1 MERVAI
7 IRPPESSL
15 PLANSAGDRI
25 GRRSHAICS
34 LSTDLGVNFVV
45 FHLFRKDEGI
55 VARHYQQVQA
65 VDRKQCYWKLEL
77 IKNNE
82 LHGLINY

>member
-25 GRRSHAICS
+25 GRWSRAIRPLSADRGGEIWWCFTS
-34 LSTDLGVNFVV
+34 LGKAGAS
-45 FHLFRKDEGI
+45 
-55 VARHYQQVQA
+55 
-65 VDRKQCYWKLEL
+65 
-77 IKNNE
+77 
-82 LHGLINY
+82 

>member
-25 GRRSHAICS
+25 GRRSHAICP
-34 LSTDLGVNFVV
+34 LSTDQG
-45 FHLFRKDEGI
+45 EGRI
-55 VARHYQQVQA
+55 HSI
-65 VDRKQCYWKLEL
+65 LPL
-77 IKNNE
+77 
-82 LHGLINY
+82 